1 MTVRMNILP
10 TQTFLLECFD
20 YNQET
25 GTLTWKIRPL
35 HHFDGSV
42 RYQKS
47 WNTRWSG
54 KLAGAIDSKGYYV
67 ILIEK
72 KMQRAHRLI
81 WKLMT
86 GEDSKLE
93 IDHIDNNPKN
103 NAWVN
108 LREATRVE
116 NCRNVRKHKNNS
128 TGYKGVS
135 FDKLTGKFKASIYIG
150 SSNKNLGYY
159 LTPEMAYRAYC
170 EASKKYHKEFS
181 NLG

>member
-10 TQTFLLECFD
+10 TQEFLLECFE
-20 YNQET
+20 YNEEL
-25 GTLTWKIRPL
+25 GTLTWRVRPL
-35 HHFDGSV
+35 HHFDGSK
-42 RYQKS
+42 RYHKA

-67 ILIEK
+67 ILIDK
-72 KMQRAHRLI
+72 KMCRSHRVI

-103 NAWVN
+103 NAWSN
-108 LREATRVE
+108 LREADR
-116 NCRNVRKHKNNS
+116 NQNNHNVRKHKDNS
-128 TGYKGVS
+128 TGYKGVY
-135 FDKLTGKFKASIYIG
+135 L
-150 SSNKNLGYY
+150 NKWGRYYSKICLNRKSHHLGYFDAA
-159 LTPEMAYRAYC
+159 EEAYEAYC
-170 EASKKYHKEFS
+170 EASERLHKEFS